1 VDRNE
6 VRAIILKAIDEGLLD
21 KGTMKNQ
28 EGKLLT
34 FYYFK
39 NNNNT

>member
-1 VDRNE
+1 MDRNE
-6 VRAIILKAIDEGLLD
+6 VRAIILKAIDEGLLE

-28 EGKLLT
+28 QGQPLT

-39 NNNNT
+39 NNNT

>member
-1 VDRNE
+1 MDRNE
-6 VRAIILKAIDEGLLD
+6 VRAIILKAIDEGLLE

-28 EGKLLT
+28 QGRQLI

-39 NNNNT
+39 NNE